1 MSNYPLSSSHLEKE
15 GRYLSSLYIEF
26 KMADGG
32 KESETRN
39 TTLDHRK
46 STEKTKIKYVSCDK
60 ILHDSRSLES
70 LPPSAVRHIEKTL
83 RTRLFH
89 FLRDFIKMRVTEER
103 VTCKNFFFFPRNVR
117 ICSFIYGEGISIC
130 FKILAAAEM
139 ATDTNDSCSW
149 ITDVSLVVVKS
160 IPGNLSDEATC

>member
-70 LPPSAVRHIEKTL
+70 LPPSAILNIEKTL

-103 VTCKNFFFFPRNVR
+103 VTCKNFFFFQEMFASAL
-117 ICSFIYGEGISIC
+117 SF
-130 FKILAAAEM
+130 M
-139 ATDTNDSCSW
+139 AKVSQSALKSW
-149 ITDVSLVVVKS
+149 LQQKWPPIQMTVALGS
-160 IPGNLSDEATC
+160 PTCH